1 MNSKILIAF
10 IAGALIASGIVYM
23 AVKDEAL
30 PRAPVVSAD
39 IPRPSPPSARPAV
52 AVRAPTAPAQSLSL
66 SRTPVREK
74 PSPMPPPVRR
84 ERPVTVARYRNPL
97 PQPEAPARTSLPP
110 VEAKIPDEPPQPPPA
125 PVPVSPRPISPQSPS
140 PQPPSPQPPSPQPQA
155 RSEDVPPTQPASE
168 ANLAPTVTIAAGM
181 LLTVRVGET
190 ISAAHYQ
197 VGDRFLATLD
207 RPLVVDGWV
216 IAEKGSRLEGRVV
229 QSTPPDRG
237 NSGSHLEVELVKLS
251 LADGQHIQI
260 RTETY
265 KKEGTSSTGNDVAKI
280 ATGTVLGTAIGA
292 AAGGGKGAA
301 IGAGIGTVAGVAGA
315 AITHGKPAEIPVESR
330 ISFRIAGPVTITERL
345 GNVSIGRR

>member
-23 AVKDEAL
+23 AVREEVL
-30 PRAPVVSAD
+30 PTPRAAAVSAD
-39 IPRPSPPSARPAV
+39 IPRPSPPPARPAV
-52 AVRAPTAPAQSLSL
+52 TARAPTPPAQSLSL

-84 ERPVTVARYRNPL
+84 ERPVMVAPNLMVARNQNPL
-97 PQPEAPARTSLPP
+97 PRPEAPARNPLPP
-110 VEAKIPDEPPQPPPA
+110 VEAKIPDEPAQPPPA
-125 PVPVSPRPISPQSPS
+125 PVPVSPQPISPQPA
-140 PQPPSPQPPSPQPQA
+140 SPQPQA
-155 RSEDVPPTQPASE
+155 PSEDVPPVQPASE
-168 ANLAPTVTIAAGM
+168 ANVAPTVTIAAGM
-181 LLTVRVGET
+181 LLIVRIGET
-190 ISAAHYQ
+190 ISVAHYQ

-237 NSGSHLEVELVKLS
+237 NSGSHLEIELVKLS

-280 ATGTVLGTAIGA
+280 ATGAVLGTAIGA

-345 GNVSIGRR
+345 N

>member
-1 MNSKILIAF
+1 
-10 IAGALIASGIVYM
+10 M
-23 AVKDEAL
+23 AVKDEAP

-39 IPRPSPPSARPAV
+39 IPRPSPPSARPWV
-52 AVRAPTAPAQSLSL
+52 AVRAPTAPAQSVSL

-84 ERPVTVARYRNPL
+84 ERPVTVARYQNPL

-110 VEAKIPDEPPQPPPA
+110 VEAKIPDEPSQPPPA
-125 PVPVSPRPISPQSPS
+125 PVPVSPQPISPQPPLSATSGTFRRRPTRAGAGRG
-140 PQPPSPQPPSPQPQA
+140 QPCPDGDHSGWNVA
-155 RSEDVPPTQPASE
+155 DRA
-168 ANLAPTVTIAAGM
+168 
-181 LLTVRVGET
+181 VGET

-207 RPLVVDGWV
+207 RPLVVDGWI

-265 KKEGTSSTGNDVAKI
+265 KKEGASSTGNDVAKI

-330 ISFRIAGPVTITERL
+330 ISFRIAGSVTITERL
-345 GNVSIGRR
+345 N

>member
-23 AVKDEAL
+23 AVKDEAP

-39 IPRPSPPSARPAV
+39 IPRPSPPSARPWV
-52 AVRAPTAPAQSLSL
+52 AVRAPTAPAQSVSL

-84 ERPVTVARYRNPL
+84 ERPVAVARYQNPL

-110 VEAKIPDEPPQPPPA
+110 VEAKIPDEPSQPPPA
-125 PVPVSPRPISPQSPS
+125 PVPVSPQPI
-140 PQPPSPQPPSPQPQA
+140 SPQPPSPQPQA
-155 RSEDVPPTQPASE
+155 RSEDVPPAQAPAE

-207 RPLVVDGWV
+207 RPLVVEGWV

-265 KKEGTSSTGNDVAKI
+265 KKEGASSTGNDVAKI

-330 ISFRIAGPVTITERL
+330 ISFRIAGSVTITERL
-345 GNVSIGRR
+345 N